1 MGQMIDIS
9 SKITNELP
17 VVKITDDIIVTVNNR
32 KNNVITI
39 QALAKEEER
48 KSKEDGYDE
57 MAFIE
62 KAMGMLVSPKHAKM
76 IEDMDL
82 PLPQYKEVFNTIM
95 SVAAGTYDTPTDK

>member
-32 KNNVITI
+32 KKNILTV

-48 KSKEDGYDE
+48 KHKDDGYDE

-62 KAMGMLVSPKHAKM
+62 KAVGMLVSAKHAKM
-76 IEDMDL
+76 IEELDL
-82 PLPQYKEVFNTIM
+82 PLPEYKEVYNTIM
-95 SVAAGTYDTPTDK
+95 SVAAGTYDTPTE